1 MGCNCKKTAVN
12 AGKYSDDGS
21 GVEIVRGLKKIP
33 VFLLRAL
40 LVILASG
47 LIIVILPFFLL
58 WIMFRMII
66 GKEIRVNLSKIL
78 KFNGERK

>member
-1 MGCNCKKTAVN
+1 MGCNCKKTAAN

-66 GKEIRVNLSKIL
+66 GKEIKVNLSKIL